1 MQAASFPGGTIC
13 YPSFKGTLKEL
24 FMHRVVVID
33 DHPAVVLALTT
44 ILERDADLKVIG
56 SAGDGGEGMRVYRE
70 MQPDVLIIDLDIPGL
85 NGLDLIRR
93 VRFTDSAVK
102 ILVNSS
108 FSPNLWALH
117 CQAAGANGYISK
129 TESVT
134 HILSAVKAVLA
145 GFDCFPAHGLFAP
158 PTGEV
163 VGTPTAS
170 LTERERT
177 VLRYL
182 AKGHSNKEIAET
194 LSVSNKTISTHK
206 TNILSKLGLR
216 NLVDLAAFAK
226 AHRLI

>member
-1 MQAASFPGGTIC
+1 
-13 YPSFKGTLKEL
+13 
-24 FMHRVVVID
+24 
-33 DHPAVVLALTT
+33 
-44 ILERDADLKVIG
+44 
-56 SAGDGGEGMRVYRE
+56 
-70 MQPDVLIIDLDIPGL
+70 
-85 NGLDLIRR
+85 
-93 VRFTDSAVK
+93 VK
-102 ILVNSS
+102 ILVNSA
-108 FSPNLWALH
+108 FSPNLWAPH
-117 CQAAGANGYISK
+117 CQAAGANGYVSK
-129 TESVT
+129 TENVT

-145 GFDCFPAHGLFAP
+145 GFDCFPAHGFFAP
-158 PTGEV
+158 AGDV
-163 VGTPTAS
+163 VGTLSAS